1 MIAFSSQMA
10 HVVSNAYIK
19 SPSAK
24 GHKGFSAG
32 SYKDLTRVARLNAD
46 MWGELCMDN
55 SEFLIRELDGF
66 IKSVT
71 LYRDALAAQDSE
83 ELIKLLEE
91 SSRLKGELDH

>member
-1 MIAFSSQMA
+1 MA

-32 SYKDLTRVARLNAD
+32 SDKDLTRVARLDAD

-66 IKSVT
+66 MKSVT
-71 LYRDALAAQDSE
+71 QYRNALAEGDKA

-91 SSRLKGELDH
+91 GSKIKGELDHT